1 MRTSWYQSIA
11 VGVDGSDESMS
22 ALDWAA
28 DAADRNG
35 ARLTLVTTYDPPPTP
50 GPGLSTLIED
60 SRAEARHA
68 ALAAQNRL
76 GERRPGGHDVEV
88 LVMRGA
94 AAQVLIQWSKAR
106 DLVVV
111 GRRDV
116 RALDRILLGSTSS
129 ALAAST
135 PGTVAVVP
143 DGAATGATRRI
154 RVGVGRDDD
163 PDVLGTAFAEAEAR
177 GCPLEVL
184 HVLEGDPVAS
194 AAIGMYPAGA
204 TRHEAARSEVT
215 DRMARWSEKYPRVSC
230 TVVIRRRDP
239 VGSLLHGLTPEDVLV
254 VGGRRHTR
262 IMGRVLRSVP
272 DAVLRA
278 APCPV
283 LVVHSRRQA

>member
-1 MRTSWYQSIA
+1 MSTSWYKSIT

-28 DAADRNG
+28 DAAVQHG

-50 GPGLSTLIED
+50 GPELSTLVED
-60 SRAEARHA
+60 SRTEARHA

-76 GERRPGGHDVEV
+76 DGRHPRGLDFEV

-94 AAQVLIQWSKAR
+94 AAQVLAQLSKTC

-111 GRRDV
+111 GRRGV
-116 RALDRILLGSTSS
+116 GALDRILLGSTSS
-129 ALAAST
+129 ALAASA
-135 PGTVAVVP
+135 PGVVAVVP
-143 DGAATGATRRI
+143 DGAATDAARRI
-154 RVGVGRDDD
+154 RVGVGRDDE

-177 GCPLEVL
+177 GCPLEVV
-184 HVLEGDPVAS
+184 HVLDTGPIAS
-194 AAIGMYPAGA
+194 AMVGTYPSGVSS
-204 TRHEAARSEVT
+204 HEAALSDVT
-215 DRMARWSEKYPRVSC
+215 DRISRWSEKYPRVGC

-239 VGSLLHGLTPEDVLV
+239 VGRLLHGLTPDDIVV
-254 VGGRRHTR
+254 VGGRPHPR
-262 IMGRVLRSVP
+262 IVGRVLRSVP

-283 LVVHSRRQA
+283 LVVHSRRQG